1 MKRIISIL
9 VIILLSLSFL
19 SVNVHAADNSIN
31 LRFETSQTE
40 TDQVSVKVYTGNFE
54 GVSEGSNL
62 TINIQLNYKAEDIIA
77 VTTQSIN
84 NWHVD
89 SSLNEIVFSTNTS
102 TANTEIGTITIM
114 LRTTSSNRTGT
125 FNLQNIMVT
134 GDNGYS
140 ENYGNIPVNYTI
152 GSLPGDNQNPDDDQ
166 NQGNNQNPDDDQN
179 PNDNQNP
186 DDDQNPNDNQNQG
199 DNQNPNDNQN
209 QGDNQNPSDDQ
220 NQGDNQNPSDSQN
233 QGNNQNPNNNQNNS
247 NNNNSS
253 KDDTVA
259 PGKLP
264 YTGWNYIIVGA
275 IGLIL
280 ATAIFG
286 YIKYKR
292 FE

>member
-152 GSLPGDNQNPDDDQ
+152 GSLPGDNQNP
-166 NQGNNQNPDDDQN
+166 
-179 PNDNQNP
+179 NDNQNP

-220 NQGDNQNPSDSQN
+220 NQGDNQN

-247 NNNNSS
+247 NNTNSS

-286 YIKYKR
+286 YIKYKK